1 MRPFQV
7 TEAGPWNRACPQ
19 QVSVTATPIVAPD
32 ESLLQKPTPSR
43 PADSIVTTHWRYV
56 GDRRLIPESGTSNPC
71 RIWPQLSS
79 QGWGPFFSMRGGR
92 GEPLRHTGL
101 WAFSRL
107 VPPILTPRKCLSLGR
122 LLRQ

>member
-7 TEAGPWNRACPQ
+7 TEAGLWNKACPQ

-56 GDRRLIPESGTSNPC
+56 GDRRLIPESGTRNPLPHLASAFLP
-71 RIWPQLSS
+71 RL
-79 QGWGPFFSMRGGR
+79 GPFFSRCAV
-92 GEPLRHTGL
+92 GEASRFGTLACGHSAGL
-101 WAFSRL
+101 
-107 VPPILTPRKCLSLGR
+107 CLQS
-122 LLRQ
+122 